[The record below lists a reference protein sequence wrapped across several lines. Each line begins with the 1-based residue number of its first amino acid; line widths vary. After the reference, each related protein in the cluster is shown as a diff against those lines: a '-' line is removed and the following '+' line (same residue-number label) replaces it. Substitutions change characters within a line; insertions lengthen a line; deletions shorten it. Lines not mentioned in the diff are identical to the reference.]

1 MMRFFGKFVLTL
13 GALALL
19 ASPALAQGRGGF
31 GGGAAG
37 FLMAPNVQKD
47 LKLTDTQVKKVQE
60 TLREIRER
68 HQDDYSALRDASPDV
83 RWTKMATLNE
93 TVSDE
98 VKNALSFSAEQS
110 KRFDQIGLQAHG
122 LQAFASPAVDEKL
135 KLTDDQKSKIR
146 EIVEATR
153 SSFAGA
159 ANKRRQRA
167 GAHGRSEQEGRDAK
181 GEHDQGPGPAH
192 RRPEEGVEGT
202 DRRAD
207 RNPVPGAAV
216 EQLIVR
222 PERESES
229 PDLRRT
235 AQAVLRR
242 FFSALCSRL
251 PPARVRIR
259 RRRRRFT
266 SC

>member
-1 MMRFFGKFVLTL
+1 MMRFFGKLVLTL

-19 ASPALAQGRGGF
+19 ASPALAQNRGGGGF

-47 LKLTDTQVKKVQE
+47 LKLTDAQVRKVQE

-98 VKNALSFSAEQS
+98 VKKALSFSAEQS
-110 KRFDQIGLQAHG
+110 KRYDQISLQAHG
-122 LQAFASPAVDEKL
+122 VQAFASSAVDEQL
-135 KLTDDQKSKIR
+135 KLTNDQKSKIR

-159 ANKRRQRA
+159 FNKDA
-167 GAHGRSEQEGRDAK
+167 SEQERTDARNK
-181 GEHDQGPGPAH
+181 RAATQKENMTKVQALLTDDQKNAWKELTGEPIEIQY
-192 RRPEEGVEGT
+192 
-202 DRRAD
+202 
-207 RNPVPGAAV
+207 
-216 EQLIVR
+216 
-222 PERESES
+222 
-229 PDLRRT
+229 
-235 AQAVLRR
+235 
-242 FFSALCSRL
+242 
-251 PPARVRIR
+251 PARR
-259 RRRRRFT
+259 
-266 SC
+266 SNN